1 MGAQPLGQVPKT
13 IGQIAFD
20 DAFPGRSMEF
30 IHDLHLDDR
39 LTLAS
44 VADLAD
50 RLPRRSV
57 IADTAAQPLLV
68 PQGGPP
74 RGALDRP
81 GDVIRD
87 LDNANA
93 WLTLLNVEDDPG
105 MAEVMNIHLDQL
117 EAGMI
122 AKQGSRRGKMRRRA
136 AFVFVSSPNSV
147 TPVHFDIEHSLLMQ
161 VSGSK
166 TVSMGRFETHAVR
179 RHEFDRYWDGSL
191 GRIENLPPEV
201 TAYTLT
207 PGRAVYI
214 PPGTPHW
221 VHNGPDISLS
231 VTLTYFTAATVR
243 ENRIEH
249 FNSRL
254 RRRHLK
260 PREPGRSASV
270 DTAKICA
277 MEVWAMGRRLRAV
290 SVGTKQR
297 DSQDAA
303 AGAGYRV
310 EGSLDSQAFQRAAL
324 DRPMR
329 TYRTAVCVAWNIAAW
344 VTAPSRPTT
353 PLPATSRTI
362 SRWFGVNR
370 PL

>member
-1 MGAQPLGQVPKT
+1 MGFV
-13 IGQIAFD
+13 
-20 DAFPGRSMEF
+20 
-30 IHDLHLDDR
+30 HDLHLDAR
-39 LTLAS
+39 LTLAA

-74 RGALDRP
+74 RGALERP

-87 LDNANA
+87 LHNANA

-105 MAEVMNIHLDQL
+105 MAEIMNTHLDQL
-117 EAGMI
+117 ESGMT
-122 AKQGSRRGKMRRRA
+122 AKQGKRAKMRKRV

-166 TVSMGRFETHAVR
+166 TVSIGRWRATQL
-179 RHEFDRYWDGSL
+179 DGTSST
-191 GRIENLPPEV
+191 GTGTAPTGGSRTLPPEV
-201 TAYTLT
+201 ATYTMT

-243 ENRIEH
+243 ENRVEN
-249 FNSRL
+249 FNAHL
-254 RRRHLK
+254 RRRHMN
-260 PREPGRSASV
+260 PREPGRSATV
-270 DTAKICA
+270 DTAKVCA
-277 MEVWAMGRRLRAV
+277 MGMWTIGQRLRSFSA
-290 SVGTKQR
+290 GHE
-297 DSQDAA
+297 A
-303 AGAGYRV
+303 AG
-310 EGSLDSQAFQRAAL
+310 
-324 DRPMR
+324 RPR
-329 TYRTAVCVAWNIAAW
+329 LC
-344 VTAPSRPTT
+344 
-353 PLPATSRTI
+353 
-362 SRWFGVNR
+362 
-370 PL
+370 